1 MTASVPASPPGPAP
15 VETWRDLI
23 ATLINRQDLTES
35 QAAWAMDEVMS
46 GNASPVQLAG
56 LLVAL
61 RAKGET
67 VGELGGLAD
76 AMLSHAV
83 RIDLPS
89 DAVDIVGTGGDRAFT
104 VNISTMAALVIAGAG
119 EKVVKHGNR
128 AASSK
133 SGSADV
139 LEALG
144 VDLRLGPDRIREVF
158 DQVGIAFLF
167 AQVFHPSMR
176 HAAVARRELGIATV
190 FNFLGPLTNPARPRA
205 CAIGCTDRRM
215 APLMAGTLAARGAR
229 ALVFRGRDNG
239 LDELAA
245 IGPAEVWE
253 ARGGEVTAS
262 LLDPAAELGLPPVTL
277 EDLQGHDAVHNALVA
292 RRVLD
297 GEAGPVRQTV
307 LLNAAAGLVAAGRR
321 PGLTEGTLPERL
333 RAGLDLA
340 AEALDEGRAAAVLE
354 RWVAATQ

>member
-1 MTASVPASPPGPAP
+1 
-15 VETWRDLI
+15 
-23 ATLINRQDLTES
+23 
-35 QAAWAMDEVMS
+35 MDEVMS

-67 VGELGGLAD
+67 VEELAGLAD
-76 AMLSHAV
+76 AMLGHSV
-83 RIDLPS
+83 GIDLPS
-89 DAVDIVGTGGDRAFT
+89 EAIDIVGTGGDRAFT

-119 EKVVKHGNR
+119 AKVVKHGNR

-144 VDLRLGPDRIREVF
+144 VNLSLGPDRIREVF

-167 AQVFHPSMR
+167 AQRFHPAMR

-205 CAIGCTDRRM
+205 SAIGCADRRM
-215 APLMAGTLAARGAR
+215 APLMAGTLAARGAN

-253 ARGGEVTAS
+253 ARGGRVVAS
-262 LLDPAAELGLPPVTL
+262 LLDPAADLGLAPISL
-277 EDLQGHDAVHNALVA
+277 EDLQGHDAAHNAKVA

-297 GEAGPVRQTV
+297 GEPGPVRATV
-307 LLNAAAGLVAAGRR
+307 LLNAAAGLVAAGER
-321 PGLTEGTLPERL
+321 PGLAEGSLAERL

-340 AEALDEGRAAAVLE
+340 ETALDEGRAAQVLD
-354 RWVAATQ
+354 RWVAATR